1 MLTLLS
7 PCWKE
12 SILVTKCEIYSLIMT
27 ICAAYGCK
35 TRSGK
40 GKDIGLHK
48 FPVEKR
54 EPARR
59 KLWLDRLNR
68 GESATM
74 KFKPSD
80 HSKPCSLHF
89 EEDQFNLTKE
99 FAKDIGYGH
108 RFRCVDAVPSLFL
121 RPKEPETRSSAS
133 GRQSASAI
141 REKKFKIEV
150 TICILL

>member
-1 MLTLLS
+1 M
-7 PCWKE
+7 
-12 SILVTKCEIYSLIMT
+12 TKCEIYSLIMT
-27 ICAAYGCK
+27 ISAAYGCK

-48 FPVEKR
+48 FPDEKR

-68 GESATM
+68 RESATM

-80 HSKPCSLHF
+80 HSKLCSLHF
-89 EEDQFNLTKE
+89 EEDQFVLTKE
-99 FAKDIGYGH
+99 FAKEIGYGH
-108 RFRCVDAVPSLFL
+108 RFRKKLKDDAVPSLFL
-121 RPKEPETRSSAS
+121 RPKEPEKRSSAS

-141 REKKFKIEV
+141 WEKKFKIEV